1 MEKPL
6 AIRMRPESLDEVV
19 GQEHLIGEGKPIRKM
34 YETGNIRSMILWGP
48 PGVGKTTIARI
59 LARKSGLPFV
69 EFSAVDATL
78 KDIRKAISG
87 GDLVRTVLILD
98 EIHRFNRSQQ
108 AALLREVEEG
118 RVILIGATTE
128 NPSFEVIAP
137 LLSRMVVY
145 RLEPLEREHLK
156 ELLDR
161 ALSDRRGLPGF
172 TITKDAGELL
182 LDISA
187 GDARVLYNILEMAAQ
202 FASSEGRKRIELKD
216 VESASMKFV
225 RYDKDRDA
233 HYDTISAFIK
243 SIRGSDPDAAMYYL
257 ARMLKAGEDPL
268 YIARRL
274 IIHAAEDV
282 GLADPFALVVAVSAF
297 QAVERVGLPEG
308 AIPLAEAT
316 IYLATAPKSNS
327 AYVALKRAYRLV
339 EENPNIPIPL
349 HLRNPATRLME
360 KFGYGKGYKYPHDYP
375 DHFVPEKY
383 LPDELKDAEIYT
395 PSEQGREI
403 HIKKRLLKWWKNL
416 KKHYG
421 GK

>member
-6 AIRMRPESLDEVV
+6 AVRMRPTNLDEVV
-19 GQEHLIGEGKPIRKM
+19 GQEHLIGEGRPIRKM

-59 LARKSGLPFV
+59 LARNSGLPFV

-78 KDIRKAISG
+78 KEIRKAISG
-87 GDLVRTVLILD
+87 GELIRMVLILD

-137 LLSRMVVY
+137 LLSRMGVY
-145 RLEPLEREHLK
+145 RLEPLEREHLA
-156 ELLDR
+156 ELVDR
-161 ALSDRRGLPGF
+161 ALSDKRGLPGF
-172 TITKDAGELL
+172 RITRDAKDFLIDVSG
-182 LDISA
+182 
-187 GDARVLYNILEMAAQ
+187 GDARVLYNTLEMAAQ
-202 FASSEGRKRIELKD
+202 LAESEGRKTIEVQD
-216 VESASMKFV
+216 IERASMKYV

-282 GLADPFALVVAVSAF
+282 GLADPFALVMAVSAF

-316 IYLATAPKSNS
+316 IYLASAPKSNS

-339 EENPNIPIPL
+339 EENPNIPIPM

-375 DHFVPEKY
+375 GHFVLENY
-383 LPDELKDAEIYT
+383 LPEGLENAEIYE
-395 PSEQGREI
+395 PGEQGHEV
-403 HIKKRLLKWWKNL
+403 HIKRRLRKWWGRF

-421 GK
+421 K

>member
-6 AIRMRPESLDEVV
+6 AIRMRPGSLDEVV
-19 GQEHLIGEGKPIRKM
+19 GQEHLLGEGRPLRKM
-34 YETGNIRSMILWGP
+34 YETGHLRSMILWGP

-59 LARKSGLPFV
+59 LAKASGLPFV

-78 KDIRKAISG
+78 RDIRKAISG
-87 GDLVRTVLILD
+87 GELVRMVLILD

-108 AALLREVEEG
+108 AALLRDVEEG

-128 NPSFEVIAP
+128 NPSFEIIAP

-145 RLEPLEREHLK
+145 RLEPLGREHLV
-156 ELLDR
+156 ELVDR
-161 ALSDRRGLPGF
+161 ALADRRGLPGF
-172 TITKDAGELL
+172 SITRDAREFLVDVSG
-182 LDISA
+182 
-187 GDARVLYNILEMAAQ
+187 GDARVLLNTLEMAAHL
-202 FASSEGRKRIELKD
+202 AASEGRKRIESRD
-216 VESASMKFV
+216 IERASMKYV

-282 GLADPFALVVAVSAF
+282 GLADPFALVIAVSAF

-316 IYLATAPKSNS
+316 IYLASAPKSNS

-339 EENPNIPIPL
+339 EENPNAPIPM

-360 KFGYGKGYKYPHDYP
+360 EFGYGRGYKYPHDYP
-375 DHFVPEKY
+375 GHFVPQNYMPEG
-383 LPDELKDAEIYT
+383 LEDAEIYE
-395 PSEQGREI
+395 PGEQGHEV
-403 HIKKRLLKWWKNL
+403 HIKRRLRKWWGRFKR
-416 KKHYG
+416 HYG
-421 GK
+421 G